1 MKQSHP
7 GRPRAARKPGERST
21 LSLRIT
27 AELFARLDEAA
38 KKKGRP
44 LSQECE
50 MMLEHAQRD
59 VRSLD
64 AILALAYGPQLAVL
78 VGEIAEVMRRAGAFA
93 AFNVVRYTK
102 RGATDPLRCGDA
114 WIRDAFCFDQAVQA
128 AKTILEDWAPKIT
141 EGDRTPKWARDLR
154 ESNQFQSEDLPDRL
168 GETVA
173 RNFLR
178 NRSFKKATVGDEK

>member
-27 AELFARLDEAA
+27 AELFERLDKAA
-38 KKKGRP
+38 KAKGRP

-59 VRSLD
+59 VRGLD
-64 AILALAYGPQLAVL
+64 AMLALAYGPQLAVL
-78 VGEIAEVMRRAGAFA
+78 VDEIAEVMRRAGAFA

-102 RGATDPLRCGDA
+102 RGTTDPLLRGDA

-128 AKTILEDWAPKIT
+128 AKTILEAWAQEIT

-154 ESNQFQSEDLPDRL
+154 ERNQFPSEDLPDQV
-168 GETVA
+168 GETAA
-173 RNFLR
+173 RHFLS
-178 NRSFKKATVGDEK
+178 NRSFKKPTVGDEK

>member
-38 KKKGRP
+38 KVKGRP

-59 VRSLD
+59 VGSLD
-64 AILALAYGPQLAVL
+64 AILALAYGPQLAALLREV
-78 VGEIAEVMRRAGAFA
+78 AEVMQRAGFYSA
-93 AFNVVRYTK
+93 ANVVRRR
-102 RGATDPLRCGDA
+102 RGGVTDPLLRDDA
-114 WIRDAFCFDQAVQA
+114 WMTDAFCFDQAAQA
-128 AKTILEDWAPKIT
+128 ARAILEAWRP
-141 EGDRTPKWARDLR
+141 EGERAPKWARDLR
-154 ESNQFQSEDLPDRL
+154 ESGEFANEDLPDRI
-168 GETVA
+168 GETIAHQFLTAAA
-173 RNFLR
+173 RKR
-178 NRSFKKATVGDEK
+178 PTVGDEP